1 MIVDLNYMSPF
12 IYNIWSLFCVFA
24 GSRWLPNPSCASGCS
39 QKQKKKKDCAVVQF
53 QRDGQQP
60 KPFNFNIEWVTAPG
74 STTRHL

>member
-24 GSRWLPNPSCASGCS
+24 GSRLLPNPSCASGCS
-39 QKQKKKKDCAVVQF
+39 QKQKKDCAVVQF

-60 KPFNFNIEWVTAPG
+60 KPFTFNIERVTAPG
-74 STTRHL
+74 STTRRL